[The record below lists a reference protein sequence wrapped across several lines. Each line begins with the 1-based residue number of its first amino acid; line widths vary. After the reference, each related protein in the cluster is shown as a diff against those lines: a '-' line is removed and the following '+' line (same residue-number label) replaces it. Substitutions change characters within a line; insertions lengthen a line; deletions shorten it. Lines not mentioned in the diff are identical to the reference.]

1 MHISSIWWNPFSFT
15 IVAACHKSC
24 QYILPLYLWSQKL
37 VYECLK
43 SGWKLSSVA
52 YSALCFCN
60 DSLSHSVIVVFAD
73 FRVKVLVISNANE
86 LVRIKPE
93 RIVYVVS
100 DGNYSTMVLHDKT
113 EQVFTMNLAH
123 FQQMIEEQLGKEAMT
138 FIRIGKQLIVNRA
151 YIFKINPN
159 KQQLIMSDMDVNI
172 AFDLQA
178 SKEALKQLKALLE
191 SQEGKL

>member
-1 MHISSIWWNPFSFT
+1 VSN
-15 IVAACHKSC
+15 
-24 QYILPLYLWSQKL
+24 
-37 VYECLK
+37 
-43 SGWKLSSVA
+43 
-52 YSALCFCN
+52 
-60 DSLSHSVIVVFAD
+60 
-73 FRVKVLVISNANE
+73 KVLIISNSNE

-93 RIVYVVS
+93 RVVYVES

-123 FQQMIEEQLGKEAMT
+123 CQQLMEEQLGKDAMT

-159 KQQLIMSDMDVNI
+159 KQQLIMSDMDMNI

>member
-1 MHISSIWWNPFSFT
+1 MSN
-15 IVAACHKSC
+15 
-24 QYILPLYLWSQKL
+24 
-37 VYECLK
+37 
-43 SGWKLSSVA
+43 
-52 YSALCFCN
+52 
-60 DSLSHSVIVVFAD
+60 
-73 FRVKVLVISNANE
+73 KVLIISNSNE
-86 LVRIKPE
+86 LVRVKPE
-93 RIVYVVS
+93 RIVYVES
-100 DGNYSTMVLHDKT
+100 DGNYSTLVLHDKT

-178 SKEALKQLKALLE
+178 SKEALKQLKVLIE
-191 SQEGKL
+191 SEIRKEAKL

>member
-1 MHISSIWWNPFSFT
+1 MSN
-15 IVAACHKSC
+15 
-24 QYILPLYLWSQKL
+24 
-37 VYECLK
+37 
-43 SGWKLSSVA
+43 
-52 YSALCFCN
+52 
-60 DSLSHSVIVVFAD
+60 
-73 FRVKVLVISNANE
+73 KVLVISNANE

-113 EQVFTMNLAH
+113 EQAFTMNLAH